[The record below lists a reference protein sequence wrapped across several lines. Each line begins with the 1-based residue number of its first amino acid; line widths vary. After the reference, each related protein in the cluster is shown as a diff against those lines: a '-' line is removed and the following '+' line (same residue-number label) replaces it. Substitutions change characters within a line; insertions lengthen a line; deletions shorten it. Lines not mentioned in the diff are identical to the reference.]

1 MTSSLSKNEPG
12 AIIDFS
18 IEQLQLCRG
27 AVLSL
32 SNHMPR
38 RHATKTGESD
48 GAMEL
53 LNKSET
59 PKVDGDVSPE
69 LPWSFMR
76 DSILNRVFVPRGSG
90 SSAFCPCRRMV

>member
-59 PKVDGDVSPE
+59 PKWMVM
-69 LPWSFMR
+69 F
-76 DSILNRVFVPRGSG
+76 
-90 SSAFCPCRRMV
+90 RRSCLGGLCAIRS